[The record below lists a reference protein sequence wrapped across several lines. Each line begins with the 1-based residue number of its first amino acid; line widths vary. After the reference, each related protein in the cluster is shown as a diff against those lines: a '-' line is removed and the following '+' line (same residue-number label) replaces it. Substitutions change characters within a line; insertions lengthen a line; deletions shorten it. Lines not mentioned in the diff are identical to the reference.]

1 MSNAWITRQ
10 ATTETGK
17 TSADNKGAFYEQC
30 FVKGAF
36 FAKKCK
42 CQLYSVTVLCY
53 TVLHRKG
60 FFMMS
65 EELISKKDL
74 LELAGISYG
83 QLYRWKRK
91 DLIPEEWFIRKSTF
105 TGQETFFP
113 KEKILERINKI
124 QTMKE
129 NLSLDELANMFS
141 PNITDLQLE
150 KNELVERNIVSN
162 TVMDFYLDKEKG
174 NDRFDISRMLEV
186 FVLEKLLQ
194 SGEINLD
201 EGKMLLQ
208 VLKEQVSTIK
218 QKSCELVITRKL
230 GVSSCLL
237 LVNAEAVYIEPGTKI
252 VAQVSLMACLE
263 EVKAKLL

>member
-1 MSNAWITRQ
+1 
-10 ATTETGK
+10 
-17 TSADNKGAFYEQC
+17 
-30 FVKGAF
+30 
-36 FAKKCK
+36 
-42 CQLYSVTVLCY
+42 
-53 TVLHRKG
+53 
-60 FFMMS
+60 MS

-129 NLSLDELANMFS
+129 NLSLDELADMFS
-141 PNITDLQLE
+141 PNISDLQLG
-150 KNELVERNIVSN
+150 KDELIKRNIVSMS
-162 TVMDFYLDKEKG
+162 VMNFYLENEKG
-174 NDRFDISRMLEV
+174 SHTFTITRMLEV
-186 FVLEKLLQ
+186 YVLEKLLQ

-208 VLKEQVSTIK
+208 VLKEHASLIK
-218 QKSCELVITRKL
+218 QKSCELMITRKL

-237 LVNAEAVYIEPGTKI
+237 LINSEAVHFDQGTK
-252 VAQVSLMACLE
+252 VVVQLSLMSCME
-263 EVKAKLL
+263 EIKAKLL